1 MNKTL
6 DFNVSQN
13 QNVRK
18 IKKQFLSIAFTNMSH
33 VYVHVHVTTAFL
45 IQSYRQSDVQSDT
58 VFP

>member
-1 MNKTL
+1 MKETL

-45 IQSYRQSDVQSDT
+45 IIWHTILYRISLNKC
-58 VFP
+58 